1 MQGLMR
7 IFTNLSVSWK
17 VALPVVSTI
26 VLLSGF
32 VALYLLPTIEQ
43 ELLSSKRQLLMS
55 EVETAISL
63 VTEFERAAQ
72 AGEMPLAEAQ
82 ARALERV
89 GKLRFMEK
97 EYFYIYDLNC
107 VCLMHPTS
115 PKLVGKPQWE
125 LKDATGKFM
134 MKEITA
140 IVRSQGRGFLEYKF
154 PKAGD
159 PSKTPYLKLGA
170 FSRTKTWE
178 WFVGTGIYI
187 DDVEREI
194 NLLRLTVL
202 GGLGVTAA
210 LVLVLNLFIIR
221 QISRPIEALDKAA
234 SRMASGD
241 TSVRVESTGE
251 NELGRLAMSF
261 NAMVE
266 RIRGAFEEL
275 QQEKASVER
284 KVEEATRQLQ
294 REKDFLASSIDAI
307 VQVMEEFRNG
317 DLTVNIERREQ
328 GDIGRLYAGFNQAS
342 ESLRQAMQ
350 TVAEATQ
357 AAAVAVDGISSD
369 TSQMAASMEQ
379 QSTQMA
385 HVVERIDSTAEQ
397 LTQTTTK
404 ASFALEQATNAGTSA
419 QEGGRVIQQA
429 IDRMEE
435 VANAALQ
442 AVRTIENLQASSQE
456 IYEILETIEGIADQ
470 TNLLALNAAIEAA
483 RAGESG
489 RGFAVVADEVR
500 KLAERTQ
507 QATKQVGTVM
517 QQVQRD
523 VTTAMDTMQANAD
536 AAHTQRELAVVAERS
551 MDGITTNSA
560 EVRSVIAE
568 LAAANKEQSKA
579 GAAIL
584 LSIAQMQSVVEQT
597 AANARNIA
605 RAADAVR
612 DLTRDLQETLLRFRV

>member
-1 MQGLMR
+1 MR

-17 VALPVVSTI
+17 IALPVISTI

-32 VALYLLPTIEQ
+32 VVSYLLPTIEQ
-43 ELLSSKRQLLMS
+43 ELLNSKRQLLMS

-63 VTEFERAAQ
+63 VTEFEHLAQ
-72 AGEMPLAEAQ
+72 TGALPLAEAQ
-82 ARALERV
+82 QRALERV
-89 GKLRFMEK
+89 AKLRFMEK

-134 MKEITA
+134 MKEITQ
-140 IVRSQGRGFLEYKF
+140 IIRSQGRGFLEYKF

-159 PSKTPYLKLGA
+159 PTKTPYLKLGA

-194 NLLRLTVL
+194 NVLRLTVL
-202 GGLGVTAA
+202 GGLSVTAV
-210 LVLVLNLFIIR
+210 LVLLLNLFIIR
-221 QISRPIEALDKAA
+221 QISAPIEALDKAA

-241 TSVRVESTGE
+241 TSVRVDVAGA
-251 NELGRLAMSF
+251 NELGRLASSF
-261 NAMVE
+261 NAMVA
-266 RIRGAFEEL
+266 RIRESFEEL
-275 QQEKASVER
+275 QHEKAGVER

-294 REKDFLASSIDAI
+294 REKDFLAHSIDTI
-307 VQVMEEFRNG
+307 VQAMEEFRNG
-317 DLTVNIERREQ
+317 DLTVNIEMREK
-328 GDIGRLYAGFNQAS
+328 GDIGRLYVAFNEAS
-342 ESLRQAMQ
+342 VGLRQAMQ
-350 TVAEATQ
+350 SVAQATNN
-357 AAAVAVDGISSD
+357 AAGAVGGISSD
-369 TSQMAASMEQ
+369 TQQMATAIEQQSSQMAQ
-379 QSTQMA
+379 
-385 HVVERIDSTAEQ
+385 VVERIERNAAQ
-397 LTQTTTK
+397 LTQTTAK
-404 ASFALEQATNAGTSA
+404 ATFALEQATNAGQSA

-435 VANAALQ
+435 IAHAALQ
-442 AVRTIENLQASSQE
+442 AAQMVESLQLSSQE

-483 RAGESG
+483 RAGDSG

-523 VTTAMDTMQANAD
+523 VATAMGTMRANAD
-536 AAHTQRELAVVAERS
+536 AANAQRELAVVAERS
-551 MDGITTNSA
+551 IDSITESST
-560 EVRSVIAE
+560 EVRTIIAE
-568 LAAANKEQSKA
+568 LAAANQEQSNA

-584 LSIAQMQSVVEQT
+584 QSIAQMQIVVEQT
-597 AANARNIA
+597 ATGAGNIA
-605 RAADAVR
+605 RAADEVHS
-612 DLTRDLQETLLRFRV
+612 LTQDLQETLLKFRV